1 MAQGKEGSVDGGRIR
16 MGNSRGTWMGNE
28 VGRRVRAG
36 RRIGEDEVD
45 WSGRRDEVLGYDV
58 QPSCFGDEV

>member
-1 MAQGKEGSVDGGRIR
+1 MFQERRREGGRGDEAWRRGKKEALTEEGEIR

-36 RRIGEDEVD
+36 RRI
-45 WSGRRDEVLGYDV
+45 
-58 QPSCFGDEV
+58 

>member
-1 MAQGKEGSVDGGRIR
+1 